1 MLNYGEKNVY
11 LKIGEILY
19 KGTEL
24 CAALPLVVV
33 MFKPFVFYCLSSG
46 RQEAVYWYDFQEVH

>member
-1 MLNYGEKNVY
+1 MY
-11 LKIGEILY
+11 LKICETWY

-24 CAALPLVVV
+24 FATLPLVVL
-33 MFKPFVFYCLSSG
+33 MFKPFVFYSLSSG